1 MTALMFVM
9 AIALIGAQ
17 RVSHK
22 LPALHLGF
30 GGMAFLKTDTAAQLM
45 AAVGGCFDTR
55 MLPAIAMTAN
65 ELIKAVV
72 TVSIEVWPAELGAYR
87 GGCGF
92 AADTD
97 TMGAFRIVPQDNAD
111 AFEGGGATGFA
122 AENDMQ
128 AIDRT
133 TDQAKT
139 FGFCGCLPMGKLRA
153 LEHGAKGPIDGEGI
167 HGFARGHKVS
177 VKFAG
182 RRYCVIPVGCGEI
195 RFGKE
200 RRSTGTMG
208 QESRSAPRGC
218 MEMTTMFAE

>member
-1 MTALMFVM
+1 MTALVFVVV
-9 AIALIGAQ
+9 IALVGAQ
-17 RVSHK
+17 RVSQK

-30 GGMAFLKTDTAAQLM
+30 GGMAILKADTAAQLM
-45 AAVGGCFDTR
+45 AAVGGCFDAR

-72 TVSIEVWPAELGAYR
+72 TVSIRVWPAESGAYR

-97 TMGAFRIVPQDNAD
+97 TMGTFRIVTQDNAD

-128 AIDRT
+128 AIDCT
-133 TDQAKT
+133 ADQTKT
-139 FGFCGCLPMGKLRA
+139 FGFCGCLPMRKLRA
-153 LEHGAKGPIDGEGI
+153 LEHRAKGTIDGEGI

-177 VKFAG
+177 VKFDG
-182 RRYCVIPVGCGEI
+182 RRYCVIPEGSGKNTFRKKTALDRHYRSGKPIGAAGVHGNDHHVG
-195 RFGKE
+195 
-200 RRSTGTMG
+200 
-208 QESRSAPRGC
+208 
-218 MEMTTMFAE
+218 